1 MMTRKPD
8 PSNPFVSV
16 LTYSS
21 VLASMFLQSQDGSLS
36 IIDGQHR
43 IGMLKI
49 LSEKKDAA
57 DQFDFDRILV
67 EVYSQPE
74 NIDASTYA
82 TEIFQEINKA
92 QPANLVDL
100 PGVVKAE
107 DLEIINRAVASI
119 SDKYPDMF
127 KPSSSCRRPHLNIDN
142 VRNELFLN
150 RVIERH
156 QIKTA
161 EQMEEWILAKNQAM
175 AQQYQTE
182 VGAKTKI
189 SDRALS
195 KAQTYNF
202 FLGLDTTWYD
212 E

>member
-1 MMTRKPD
+1 M
-8 PSNPFVSV
+8 FV
-16 LTYSS
+16 L
-21 VLASMFLQSQDGSLS
+21 FFFFQSQDGSLA

-49 LSEKKDAA
+49 LSEKKDASV
-57 DQFDFDRILV
+57 QFDFDRILV

-74 NIDASTYA
+74 NVDADAYA

-107 DLEIINRAVASI
+107 DLEIINAAVASI
-119 SDKYPDMF
+119 SDQYPDMF

-150 RVIERH
+150 KVIERH
-156 QIKTA
+156 EIKTA
-161 EQMEEWILAKNQAM
+161 KQMEEWMLARNQALAKK
-175 AQQYQTE
+175 YQTE
-182 VGAKTKI
+182 DEAKARI
-189 SDRALS
+189 SDRALT
-195 KAQTYNF
+195 KAQTHDFY
-202 FLGLDTTWYD
+202 LGLDTTWYD